1 MGFEVQVYQRTMPE
15 GMLGVDGETRFFK
28 KYELHINGKAFAAGM
43 ESIPEVIDEISGTF
57 GRKYESDEV
66 IISSP
71 PRPQD
76 TKLRALWPYERREFM
91 KRAPLLSYVPGFVSG
106 FLPN

>member
-1 MGFEVQVYQRTMPE
+1 MGFEVQVYRRAMPE
-15 GMLGVDGETRFFK
+15 GMLGVDGELCLG
-28 KYELHINGKAFAAGM
+28 KYECHMNGRAFAAGM
-43 ESIPEVIDEISGTF
+43 ESISEVVDEISGTF
-57 GRKYESDEV
+57 GRKCESDEV

-76 TKLRALWPYERREFM
+76 TKLRTLLPYERREFM
-91 KRAPLLSYVPGFVSG
+91 QRAPLLSYVPGFVSG